1 MCLNCGPTYGCE
13 PDCPNGA
20 LLKYVDKKLKEQ
32 GLVPDPV
39 DHPQHYGG
47 EDDPYEVIKVMIA
60 WDAEMAYHFC
70 VGNAIK
76 YFGRLGKKYPEKQE
90 EDLRK
95 AGWYATKAA
104 DIYNEHLSEESESE
118 FVKAIDRHN
127 TQVAKV
133 VNATSPPFGVNLGI
147 RQDGSND
154 V

>member
-1 MCLNCGPTYGCE
+1 MCLKCGWPREECGE
-13 PDCPNGA
+13 DSVSN
-20 LLKYVDKKLKEQ
+20 
-32 GLVPDPV
+32 V

-47 EDDPYEVIKVMIA
+47 DTTYEAIKVMIA

-76 YFGRLGKKYPEKQE
+76 YFSRLGKKDPEKRT

-104 DIYNEHLSEESESE
+104 EIYEEHLSEASDAKYTDAMKFHETQMR
-118 FVKAIDRHN
+118 KA
-127 TQVAKV
+127 
-133 VNATSPPFGVNLGI
+133 VNARPLGI
-147 RQDGSND
+147 RQDGTDD